1 MTYSLVVFDW
11 DGTVMDSTHSI
22 VVAIQ
27 QTCRDLEI
35 TVPTDQQ
42 ASWVIGLS
50 LTEALRKAVPDLG
63 DHNIDRFIERYRYHY
78 FTRDTDL
85 RLFAG
90 MRALLERLKAGGIQL
105 AVATGKSRRGLDRGI
120 MNHQLAP
127 LFDMTRTA
135 EETASKPD
143 PLMLHEIMQELDVAP
158 QHVVMVG
165 DTTHDIEMAH
175 HAGVDSFAV
184 TYGAHS
190 RHDLMVSKPT
200 KVAENVSELARL
212 LELYCKV

>member
-50 LTEALRKAVPDLG
+50 LTEALRKAIPDLG

-90 MRALLERLKAGGIQL
+90 MRELLERLKAAGIQL

-120 MNHQLAP
+120 ENHQLAP

-143 PLMLHEIMQELDVAP
+143 PQMLHEIMQELNVEP
-158 QHVVMVG
+158 QHLVMVG
-165 DTTHDIEMAH
+165 DTTHDIDMAH
-175 HAGVDSFAV
+175 NAGVDSFAV

-190 RHDLMVSKPT
+190 RHDLMVAKPT

>member
-50 LTEALRKAVPDLG
+50 LTEALRKAIPDLG

-90 MRALLERLKAGGIQL
+90 MRELLERLKAAGIQL

-120 MNHQLAP
+120 ENHQLAP

-143 PLMLHEIMQELDVAP
+143 PQMLHEIMQELDVEP

-165 DTTHDIEMAH
+165 DTTHDIDMAH
-175 HAGVDSFAV
+175 NAGVDSFAV

-190 RHDLMVSKPT
+190 RHDLMVAKPT

>member
-1 MTYSLVVFDW
+1 
-11 DGTVMDSTHSI
+11 MDSTHSI

-50 LTEALRKAVPDLG
+50 LTEALRKAIPDLG

-90 MRALLERLKAGGIQL
+90 MRELLERLKAAGIQL

-120 MNHQLAP
+120 ENHQLAP

-143 PLMLHEIMQELDVAP
+143 PQMLHEIMQELNVEP

-165 DTTHDIEMAH
+165 DTTHDIDMAH
-175 HAGVDSFAV
+175 NAGVDSFAV

-190 RHDLMVSKPT
+190 RHDLMVAKPT

>member
-1 MTYSLVVFDW
+1 MTYSLVFFDW
-11 DGTVMDSTHSI
+11 DGTIMDSTHSI

-50 LTEALRKAVPDLG
+50 LTEALRKAIPDLG

-90 MRALLERLKAGGIQL
+90 MRELLERLKAAGIQL

-120 MNHQLAP
+120 ENHQLAP

-143 PLMLHEIMQELDVAP
+143 PQMLHEIMQELNVEP

-165 DTTHDIEMAH
+165 DTTHDIDMAH
-175 HAGVDSFAV
+175 NAGVDSFAV

-190 RHDLMVSKPT
+190 RHDLMVAKPT

>member
-50 LTEALRKAVPDLG
+50 LTEALRKAIPDLG

-90 MRALLERLKAGGIQL
+90 MRELLERLKAAGIQL

-120 MNHQLAP
+120 ENHQLAP

-143 PLMLHEIMQELDVAP
+143 PQMLHEIMQELNVEP

-165 DTTHDIEMAH
+165 DTTHDIDMAH
-175 HAGVDSFAV
+175 NAGVDSFAV

-190 RHDLMVSKPT
+190 RHDLMVAKPT

>member
-50 LTEALRKAVPDLG
+50 LTEALRKAIPDLG
-63 DHNIDRFIERYRYHY
+63 DHNIDHFIERYRYHY

-90 MRALLERLKAGGIQL
+90 MRELLERLKAAGIQL

-120 MNHQLAP
+120 ENHQLAP

-143 PLMLHEIMQELDVAP
+143 PQMLHEIMQELNVEP

-165 DTTHDIEMAH
+165 DTTHDIDMAH
-175 HAGVDSFAV
+175 NAGVDSFAV

-190 RHDLMVSKPT
+190 RHDLMVAKPT